1 MEEVAVERKGHVILA
16 LLVSLALTAALTG
29 CQSSQSKTIRIGQ
42 ATALTTEYTVVGQY
56 LANGVKMAVDEINA
70 AGGIMGRQIEL
81 IREDSANTNP
91 AAVNAVNKLIEAHK
105 VVAIMGPDLS
115 TQNFAVAPIVNN
127 AKIPFFVEGTNAKLL
142 DNNPWFFRLRP
153 DDGIAARSAAKFA
166 IQVLK
171 KSKIGVIH
179 DSDEFGTGGRD
190 NIIAGIKEFGGTVVH
205 IESYN
210 SSDKDLAGQLTNLKR
225 KGAEVII
232 DWGHPSQSATLQRQ
246 NKQLG
251 INLPVIGSPGYSMP
265 ATLGLAGE
273 STDGSY
279 AVVDGIPTQNPD
291 PKAQEWCKKYR
302 QLFNS
307 DPDFHAS
314 ADYDGVYMLKMAIE
328 KAGSTDAEAI
338 RKAMLTIRDYKGIA
352 NKFTFKD
359 GNGPHTVAIVQ
370 LKKSGPMEI
379 IQTVTI
385 E

>member
-1 MEEVAVERKGHVILA
+1 MKNRNIRILCFVLLA
-16 LLVSLALTAALTG
+16 LSLVALGG
-29 CQSSQSKTIRIGQ
+29 CNKTSSGGDKSPIRVGQ
-42 ATALTTEYTVVGQY
+42 ATAFTTEYTVVGQY

-70 AGGIMGRQIEL
+70 AGGINGRQIEL
-81 IREDSANTNP
+81 IKVDSANTNP
-91 AAVNAVNKLIEAHK
+91 AAVNAVNKLIDSEH

-115 TQNFAVAPIVNN
+115 TQNFAVAPIVNK

-153 DDGIAARSAAKFA
+153 DDGIAAKSAAKFA
-166 IQVLK
+166 IQNLK
-171 KSKIGVIH
+171 KTKIGVIH

-190 NIIAGIKEFGGTVVH
+190 NIIEGVKAFGGTVVH

-210 SSDKDLAGQLTNLKR
+210 SSDKDLSGQLTNLKN

-251 INLPVIGSPGYSMP
+251 INLPIIGSPGYSMP
-265 ATLGLAGE
+265 ATLQLAGD

-291 PKAQEWCKKYR
+291 PKAKEWVKKYR
-302 QLFNS
+302 DLFKA

-328 KAGSTDAEAI
+328 KAGSTDPEAI
-338 RKAMLTIRDYKGIA
+338 RKAMLTIRDYTGIA

-359 GNGPHTVAIVQ
+359 GNGPHQVVIVQ
-370 LKKSGPMEI
+370 LKKTGAAEV
-379 IQTVTI
+379 IQTVTV